1 MPPVRRPARRPD
13 ASDPANATLGA
24 KHLLAMVDG
33 IDHDDLEEILEV
45 AVEELH
51 EGLTELRA
59 RVAGPRLE
67 RGDVVL
73 GHPEAARKLTL
84 GEVVLVTH
92 GSKADGPD
100 FDVHTDKYTHL

>member
-1 MPPVRRPARRPD
+1 MLPVRLTDPWAVV
-13 ASDPANATLGA
+13 SDPANATLGA
-24 KHLLAMVDG
+24 EHLLAVVHRV
-33 IDHDDLEEILEV
+33 DHDDLEQVLEI

-51 EGLTELRA
+51 EGLAQLRA

-73 GHPEAARKLTL
+73 GHPETARELTL

-92 GSKADGPD
+92 GAQPDGSD